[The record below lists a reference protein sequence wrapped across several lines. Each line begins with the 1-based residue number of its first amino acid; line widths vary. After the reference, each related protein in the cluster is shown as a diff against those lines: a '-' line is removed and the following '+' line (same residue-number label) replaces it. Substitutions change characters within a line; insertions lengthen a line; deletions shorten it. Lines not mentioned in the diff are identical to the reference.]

1 MNMRVLIAT
10 VLQFSILVYIHIKDT
25 FLLLIFEGI
34 TPKILLISAE
44 VMESLT
50 FILSP
55 PNFKLVMAKKS

>member
-10 VLQFSILVYIHIKDT
+10 VLQFSILVYNRIKDT

>member
-10 VLQFSILVYIHIKDT
+10 VLQFSILVYNRIKDT

-34 TPKILLISAE
+34 TPKIHLISIE
-44 VMESLT
+44 EMESLT
-50 FILSP
+50 LIISP